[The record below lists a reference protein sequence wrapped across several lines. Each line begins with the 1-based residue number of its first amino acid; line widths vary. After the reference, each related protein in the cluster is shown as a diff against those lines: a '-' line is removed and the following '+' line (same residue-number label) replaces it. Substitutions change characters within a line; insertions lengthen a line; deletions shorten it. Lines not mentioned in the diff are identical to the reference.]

1 MSGDDTLTELL
12 TEAVAHSRHHVE
24 NGGLPFVGVVVGP
37 DGLVSPPGFNQ
48 VRETG
53 DPTAHAETVAIRA
66 VAARH
71 GPSALIGATLL
82 ATGEPCSLC
91 YRFAADH
98 GIERVIYAVDQDT
111 AATWGFDYR
120 TRVGRLT
127 PAERALVGGAEHRPV
142 PGRLDPFAT
151 YLRMRGLPSPD
162 TAPSALSK
170 DS

>member
-1 MSGDDTLTELL
+1 MSGDDTLTGLL
-12 TEAVAHSRHHVE
+12 ADAVACSRRHVE
-24 NGGLPFVGVVVGP
+24 QGGLPFVGVVVRP
-37 DGLVSPPGFNQ
+37 DGLVSPPGVNQ

-53 DPTAHAETVAIRA
+53 DPTAHAETVAMRA

-71 GPSALIGATLL
+71 GPSTLIGATLL

-120 TRVGRLT
+120 TRDEQPT
-127 PAERALVGGAEHRPV
+127 PAQRALAGGAEHRAV
-142 PGRLDPFAT
+142 ADRLGPFAA
-151 YLRMRGLPSPD
+151 YLQLRGLPLPNTGS
-162 TAPSALSK
+162 SAL
-170 DS
+170 